1 MSSRWLLL
9 LLAGLSFSASAENN
23 PLGMSWVQTPAAK
36 FIYFDRLEFLAP
48 HAVQT
53 FTNAY
58 EWQKKRFGW
67 EPSEPVTLLLMD
79 SADYG
84 NAHVTASP
92 HNRLLFDV
100 APESHA
106 FETSTASERF
116 YSTMN
121 HELVH
126 IVQGDIASAQD
137 KRWRSFFSG
146 KVSPQAQNPE
156 SLLYNYLT
164 VPRFTAPRWYIEG
177 SAVFMETWMSGGL
190 GRAQGGYDEMV
201 FRAMVRD
208 DAPFFDPLG
217 LVSKGVRSDFQ
228 VGANAYLYGTRFMT
242 WLAHQY
248 GPEKVIAWIRRDEGS
263 ARYYSDQ
270 FELVFGLPVE
280 DAWQKW
286 IVFERTFQH
295 NNLAEVRKFPITPHK
310 ALVNQQ
316 GDAIGSISRMFYD
329 ETKSQILA
337 GFRYPG
343 TVDHVGTLSLK
354 DGSVTNLAEI
364 KRAMLYRVTSMA
376 FDKSSRTAYF
386 TNDNLKHR
394 DLMQVNVDTGESRML
409 LEDAR
414 IGEMVV
420 NPIDKSLIGVQHARG
435 IATLVRI
442 PFPYDDWENIH
453 EFPYEHVPYDLDISP
468 DGKLLSASMGE
479 LSGDQFVRVWELAK
493 VLDGDM
499 KPLSEFKFGQ
509 SVPESFVFSPDSRY
523 LYGSSY
529 YTGVSNIFRYEVA
542 NGDVV
547 AMSNAEAGFFR
558 PVPLADGKLLV
569 LTYTGAGFVP
579 ATIDAKPIT
588 DLSAIKF
595 LGAEVAAKHPVV
607 TKWQVPPANA
617 VDAEKEIIARGH
629 FDPPN
634 SMTLENAYPVLQGY
648 KEAVGLGYH
657 VNYADT
663 LGFAR
668 MGLTVAYTPNAN
680 VPGNE
685 RSHIELTGE
694 YLGWRGSL
702 SQNRSDFYDLFGP
715 TKRSRKGTAFKFG
728 YDDLVIYDEP
738 RSLTLKYDMEVL
750 DGIDTLPDAQN
761 VGAGFTRLFGGEVGL
776 YYSNL
781 RRSSGAVD
789 DETGVV
795 GSIAVAATR
804 VGSHTIPQ
812 WVGEF
817 AAGTPLP
824 LKHTSIWLRGA
835 AGQANGNPNNSVA
848 NFYFGG
854 FGNNTVDNREIK
866 RFHKT
871 SALPGF
877 EINEINAQR
886 FLKTTLEVNLPPL
899 IFENAGLPVL
909 HATWLR
915 PSIFASKLWADPD
928 HSSVGRQRFSSVGI
942 QADMRISVLH
952 WSNVTLSAGFAAG
965 FQDKRHVSNELMFS
979 LKIL

>member
-1 MSSRWLLL
+1 M
-9 LLAGLSFSASAENN
+9 N
-23 PLGMSWVQTPAAK
+23 PT
-36 FIYFDRLEFLAP
+36 
-48 HAVQT
+48 
-53 FTNAY
+53 
-58 EWQKKRFGW
+58 
-67 EPSEPVTLLLMD
+67 
-79 SADYG
+79 
-84 NAHVTASP
+84 
-92 HNRLLFDV
+92 
-100 APESHA
+100 
-106 FETSTASERF
+106 
-116 YSTMN
+116 
-121 HELVH
+121 
-126 IVQGDIASAQD
+126 
-137 KRWRSFFSG
+137 
-146 KVSPQAQNPE
+146 
-156 SLLYNYLT
+156 
-164 VPRFTAPRWYIEG
+164 
-177 SAVFMETWMSGGL
+177 
-190 GRAQGGYDEMV
+190 
-201 FRAMVRD
+201 
-208 DAPFFDPLG
+208 
-217 LVSKGVRSDFQ
+217 
-228 VGANAYLYGTRFMT
+228 
-242 WLAHQY
+242 
-248 GPEKVIAWIRRDEGS
+248 
-263 ARYYSDQ
+263 
-270 FELVFGLPVE
+270 
-280 DAWQKW
+280 
-286 IVFERTFQH
+286 
-295 NNLAEVRKFPITPHK
+295 
-310 ALVNQQ
+310 
-316 GDAIGSISRMFYD
+316 
-329 ETKSQILA
+329 
-337 GFRYPG
+337 
-343 TVDHVGTLSLK
+343 
-354 DGSVTNLAEI
+354 
-364 KRAMLYRVTSMA
+364 
-376 FDKSSRTAYF
+376 
-386 TNDNLKHR
+386 
-394 DLMQVNVDTGESRML
+394 
-409 LEDAR
+409 
-414 IGEMVV
+414 
-420 NPIDKSLIGVQHARG
+420 DKSLIGVQHARG

-442 PFPYDDWENIH
+442 PFPYDDWDNIH

-479 LSGDQFVRVWELAK
+479 LSGDQFVRVWELEK
-493 VLDGDM
+493 VLAGDL

-509 SVPESFVFSPDSRY
+509 SVPESFVFSKDSRY

-558 PVPLADGKLLV
+558 PVPLDDGRLLV

-579 ATIDAKPIT
+579 VTIDAKPIT

-607 TKWQVPPANA
+607 KTWQVPPADAVNA
-617 VDAEKEIIARGH
+617 EQEITARGH

-634 SMTLENAYPVLQGY
+634 SMILENAYPVLQGY

-685 RSHIELTGE
+685 RGHIELTGE

-728 YDDLVIYDEP
+728 YDDLVIYDDP
-738 RSLTLKYDMEVL
+738 RALTIKYDMEVL

-795 GSIAVAATR
+795 GSFAVAATR

-812 WVGEF
+812 WVGEL
-817 AAGTPLP
+817 AVGTPLP
-824 LKHTSIWLRGA
+824 IKHASIWLRGA
-835 AGQANGNPNNSVA
+835 TGGVTGNPNNSVA

-854 FGNNTVDNREIK
+854 FGNNTVDKREIK
-866 RFHKT
+866 RYHKT
-871 SALPGF
+871 SSLPGF
-877 EINEINAQR
+877 EINEISAQR
-886 FLKTTLEVNLPPL
+886 FVKATLEVNLPPL

-915 PSIFASKLWADPD
+915 PSIFASRLIADPD
-928 HSSVGRQRFSSVGI
+928 HTSVGRQRFSSVGV

-965 FQDKRHVSNELMFS
+965 FQDRRHVSNELMFS